1 MVCRGICW
9 PVLHLVMYP
18 NFKYHSTTTKWNNQR
33 LSTFL
38 AALCSFASGTSSNKN
53 MGRFPMAK
61 SPTASSRGAQVMFD
75 YPTVA
80 DLTDFIVAQFSE
92 GDDDAEGAL
101 GGD

>member
-1 MVCRGICW
+1 
-9 PVLHLVMYP
+9 
-18 NFKYHSTTTKWNNQR
+18 
-33 LSTFL
+33 
-38 AALCSFASGTSSNKN
+38 
-53 MGRFPMAK
+53 MAK

-101 GGD
+101 GGDWEDLRAKVWWNQGVTVSFGGRGEYFKSS